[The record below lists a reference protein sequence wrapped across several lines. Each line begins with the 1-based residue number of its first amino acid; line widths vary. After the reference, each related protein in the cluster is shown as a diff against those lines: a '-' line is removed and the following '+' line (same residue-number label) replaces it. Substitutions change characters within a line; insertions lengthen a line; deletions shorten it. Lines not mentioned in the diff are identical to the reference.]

1 MNENKEIAALVNLL
15 DDPDL
20 VIFDQIKT
28 KLMDIGAECIPML
41 EKASFEDNLGDLF
54 GTRAK
59 ALIHEINFKKILFEH
74 KNWLNHPVRLIDG
87 LVQIDQY
94 FFPNITKNF
103 IDHEI
108 KEMIK
113 DIEPYLHNNMNPIEK
128 VKVINQVL
136 FEIYKLTGDKKN
148 YHNPE
153 NSSFGNML
161 KNKKGNP
168 LTISA
173 LYIEI
178 SRQLGLPIKGVNLP
192 NHFVVGYLK
201 DDSISIHQSITNFK
215 RSDVIFY
222 INPFSKGVIL
232 KHSDIDDFIK
242 EINLTPNDYYFV
254 PCDFCDISKRMLTN
268 LIYSYKKSKNL
279 QIKSDLKQLLALYE

>member
-1 MNENKEIAALVNLL
+1 
-15 DDPDL
+15 
-20 VIFDQIKT
+20 
-28 KLMDIGAECIPML
+28 
-41 EKASFEDNLGDLF
+41 
-54 GTRAK
+54 
-59 ALIHEINFKKILFEH
+59 
-74 KNWLNHPVRLIDG
+74 
-87 LVQIDQY
+87 
-94 FFPNITKNF
+94 
-103 IDHEI
+103 
-108 KEMIK
+108 MIK

-178 SRQLGLPIKGVNLP
+178 SRQLGLTIKGVNLP

>member
-1 MNENKEIAALVNLL
+1 MSENKEIAALVNLL

-28 KLMDIGAECIPML
+28 KLMDIGPDCIPML

-54 GTRAK
+54 GLRAK

-74 KNWLNHPVRLIDG
+74 QNWLKHPVRLIDG
-87 LVQIDQY
+87 LIQIDQY

-136 FEIYKLTGDKKN
+136 FEIYKLSGDKKN

-178 SRQLGLPIKGVNLP
+178 SRQLGLPIKGINLP

-242 EINLTPNDYYFV
+242 EINLSPNDYYFV

-268 LIYSYKKSKNL
+268 LIYSYKKSENH

>member
-1 MNENKEIAALVNLL
+1 MSENKEIAALVNLL

-28 KLMDIGAECIPML
+28 KLMDIGPDCIPML

-54 GTRAK
+54 GLRAK

-74 KNWLNHPVRLIDG
+74 QNWLKHPVRLIDG
-87 LVQIDQY
+87 LIQIDQY

-136 FEIYKLTGDKKN
+136 FEIYKLSGDKKN

-178 SRQLGLPIKGVNLP
+178 SRQLGLPIKGINLP

-222 INPFSKGVIL
+222 INPFSKGLIL

-242 EINLTPNDYYFV
+242 EINLSPNDYYFV

-268 LIYSYKKSKNL
+268 LIYSYKKSENH

>member
-20 VIFDQIKT
+20 VIFNQIKT

>member
-1 MNENKEIAALVNLL
+1 LSENKEIAALVNLL

-28 KLMDIGAECIPML
+28 KLMDIGPDCIPML

-54 GTRAK
+54 GLRAK

-74 KNWLNHPVRLIDG
+74 QNWLKHPVRLIDG
-87 LVQIDQY
+87 LIQIDQY

-136 FEIYKLTGDKKN
+136 FEIYKLSGDKKN

-178 SRQLGLPIKGVNLP
+178 SRQLGLPIKGINLP

-242 EINLTPNDYYFV
+242 EINLSPNDYYFV

-268 LIYSYKKSKNL
+268 LIYSYKKSENH

>member
-28 KLMDIGAECIPML
+28 KLMDIGPDCIPML

-54 GTRAK
+54 GLRAK

-74 KNWLNHPVRLIDG
+74 QNWLKHPVRLIDG
-87 LVQIDQY
+87 LIQIDQY

-136 FEIYKLTGDKKN
+136 FEIYKLSGDKKN

-178 SRQLGLPIKGVNLP
+178 SRQLGLPIKGINLP

-201 DDSISIHQSITNFK
+201 DDSVSIHQSITNFK

-242 EINLTPNDYYFV
+242 EINLSPNDYYFV

-268 LIYSYKKSKNL
+268 LIYSYRKSENH
-279 QIKSDLKQLLALYE
+279 QIKSDLKQLLALYG

>member
-28 KLMDIGAECIPML
+28 KLMDIGPDCIPML

-54 GTRAK
+54 GKRAK
-59 ALIHEINFKKILFEH
+59 ALIHEINFKRILFEH
-74 KNWLNHPVRLIDG
+74 KNWLKQPVRLIDG

-136 FEIYKLTGDKKN
+136 FEIYKLSGDKKN

-178 SRQLGLPIKGVNLP
+178 SRQLGLPIKGINLP

-268 LIYSYKKSKNL
+268 LIYSYRKSENF
-279 QIKSDLKQLLALYE
+279 QIKSDLKQLLALYG